1 MRGTETATQ
10 RLVDWLLYALLL
22 LCAALT
28 LMPFVYLL
36 CSALKSNATFFSS
49 PFLPPGNGFLGID
62 WGGLTLEHFSVLFTD
77 PSLGFGRAL
86 VNSVFYA
93 SVSSVLTT
101 LCAAMGGYALAK
113 FAFRANRPLTALV
126 LASLIIPG
134 PLLLAPSYQLI
145 YRFGLLDSF
154 TGLIL
159 PGIAPA
165 FGVFLFR
172 QALLHTV
179 PLDLIEAARID
190 GCGEIRCFFTIIL
203 PLVRPMLGA
212 FLLISFM
219 GAWNNFIQPQIIL
232 QTPEKFPLA
241 VAIAQLKGLYG
252 VDYGLLMAGTVV
264 SIAPVMG
271 LFLLLQKDFIAG
283 LTSGA
288 VKG

>member
-1 MRGTETATQ
+1 MPLGMQIIRRAATWFVYTLILLWSTIT
-10 RLVDWLLYALLL
+10 LV
-22 LCAALT
+22 
-28 LMPFVYLL
+28 PFLYLL
-36 CSALKSNATFFSS
+36 CSAVKTREVFFSS
-49 PFLPPGNGFLGID
+49 YFLPPGEGLLGID
-62 WGGLTLEHFSVLFTD
+62 WQGLTLEHFSRLFTD
-77 PSLGFGRAL
+77 PSLGFARAI

-113 FAFRANRPLTALV
+113 FVFRGNRLCTGLV

-134 PLLLAPSYQLI
+134 PLLLAPGYQLI
-145 YRFGLLDSF
+145 FHLGLLDSF

-172 QALLHTV
+172 QAMMHTI
-179 PLDLIEAARID
+179 PLDLMEAARID
-190 GCGEIRCFFTIIL
+190 GCGEIRLFFHIVL
-203 PLVRPMLGA
+203 PLVRPMAGA
-212 FLLISFM
+212 FLLITFL
-219 GAWNNFIQPQIIL
+219 GAWNNFLQPQIIL

-241 VAIAQLKGLYG
+241 VAIAQLKGLYSA
-252 VDYGLLMAGTVV
+252 DYGLLMAGTVV
-264 SIAPVMG
+264 SIVPVMA